1 MQRRLLIFVLAL
13 AAAIPVAAQTD
24 TSQSS
29 PQSSQPVMPAHVG
42 SETPGLASQSD
53 LEYKNVIVASF
64 LGGAMYE
71 DNAIAVAATGSTPA
85 HFTGDKRFFAQPSI
99 AYQRTHRNTRITVS
113 YAPGIDGSIQNASGA
128 SYTHNLSADVQFSPF
143 SRMIIHLRQDY
154 SVSTNPFESV
164 GKVSVLPS
172 LGGYFGPNYDGVLPS
187 TKRTSLI
194 STAELSYV
202 MTPRTSLGFTG
213 GYQRFD
219 YNPIV
224 APNSVTALT
233 TLIGARDINASMFFT
248 RQMTKRNS
256 VGLQYAFMD
265 IHSLPSARTQSHGLL
280 LFDSWQLSRH
290 TSLMVYGGAEF
301 SRSHN
306 VFPVQLGPF
315 TLLASAD
322 TSGWRPTAG
331 LAYQW
336 SGERN
341 AIQIQAVHR
350 LSDGG
355 GLMSTVSMT
364 YGAIGWHTRLT
375 RRWTMD
381 TTFRVTDQEGLSLT
395 NQSSAFR
402 SYWGGLSL
410 SRTVTRNFSIQFE
423 YAHIN
428 QTGTGLT
435 TSPTDH
441 NLYQMGIQYYLV
453 KPLGR

>member
-13 AAAIPVAAQTD
+13 AAIVPAVAQTES
-24 TSQSS
+24 SQSPS
-29 PQSSQPVMPAHVG
+29 QSSQPEMPAHVG

-71 DNAIAVAATGSTPA
+71 DNAIATASNPT
-85 HFTGDKRFFAQPSI
+85 HFTGDKRFFVQPGI
-99 AYQRTHRNTRITVS
+99 AYQRTQGDTRFTVS
-113 YAPGIDGSIQNASGA
+113 YMPGIDGSAQDVSGI
-128 SYTHNLSADVQFSPF
+128 SYTHNLSADLQFSPF

-164 GKVSVLPS
+164 GKVGVLPD

-187 TKRTSLI
+187 TKRTSLV
-194 STAELSYV
+194 STAEISYAV
-202 MTPRTSLGFTG
+202 SPRTSIGFTG

-219 YNPIV
+219 YNPLV
-224 APNSVTALT
+224 APNTAAALT
-233 TLIGARDINASMFFT
+233 TLIGAREINGSMFLT
-248 RQMTKRNS
+248 RRMSKRNS
-256 VGLQYAFMD
+256 VGLQYAYMD

-280 LFDSWQLSRH
+280 LFDSWQLSPH
-290 TSLMVYGGAEF
+290 ASLMVYGGAEY

-315 TLLASAD
+315 TLLATAD
-322 TSGWRPTAG
+322 SSGWRPTTG
-331 LAYQW
+331 LTYVW
-336 SGERN
+336 SGVRN
-341 AIQIQAVHR
+341 ALQVEAVHR

-355 GLMSTVSMT
+355 GLMNTVSMT
-364 YGAIGWHTRLT
+364 YGAVGWHTRLT

-381 TTFRVTDQEGLSLT
+381 TTFRITDQKGLALT
-395 NQSSAFR
+395 NQPSSFR
-402 SYWGGLSL
+402 SYWGGLTL
-410 SRTVTRNFSIQFE
+410 TRNLTRNFAILFE

-435 TSPTDH
+435 TSPADH
-441 NLYQMGIQYYLV
+441 NLYQVGIQYYLV